1 MLVWIHDLEKN
12 PDRENEYAPGPPRTR
27 AELEGLGISDA
38 TPTWSV
44 HTLERYNAATDL
56 AEAPIKVQ
64 IVSSAD
70 LASHPVGPF
79 FSLYWYEHPHQS
91 VETIQAENR
100 QKLQVDWEQKVT
112 LGEVREA
119 FALRQQTRSV
129 TLRRSACGVVRVH
142 TRLV

>member
-44 HTLERYNAATDL
+44 HTLERYDATTDL

-79 FSLYWYEHPHQS
+79 LSLYWYETHTSPS
-91 VETIQAENR
+91 
-100 QKLQVDWEQKVT
+100 
-112 LGEVREA
+112 
-119 FALRQQTRSV
+119 
-129 TLRRSACGVVRVH
+129 RRSKPRIDRSC
-142 TRLV
+142 RLIGNRR